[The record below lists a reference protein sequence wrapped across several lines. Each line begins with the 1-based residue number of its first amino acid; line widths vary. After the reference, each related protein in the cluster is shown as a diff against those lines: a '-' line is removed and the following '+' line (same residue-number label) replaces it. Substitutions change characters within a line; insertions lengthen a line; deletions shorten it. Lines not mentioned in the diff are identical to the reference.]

1 MTKGYAQFASTTLVI
16 NDLEKCAAFYK
27 SVCGLTEVAR
37 LTAKVGGR
45 DIAEILF
52 NFRGEGAATFVL
64 LKYLG
69 EPAPAI
75 GETINVFATEDMES
89 FIERATQHGAVI
101 VDTPSY
107 NAEYG
112 VTSAFIQDPEG
123 HLIGVYEPPSLADH
137 KHSDEGSIVDAVS

>member
-1 MTKGYAQFASTTLVI
+1 MMKSDARFASTTLVI
-16 NDLEKCAAFYK
+16 NDLERSATFYK

-37 LTAKVGGR
+37 LTAQVGGR
-45 DIAEILF
+45 DITEILF

-69 EPAPAI
+69 EPAPVI
-75 GETINVFATEDMES
+75 GETINVFATEDMEA
-89 FIERATQHGAVI
+89 FIERATKHGALV

-112 VTSAFIQDPEG
+112 VKSAFIKDPEG
-123 HLIGVYEPPSLADH
+123 HLIGIYEPPS
-137 KHSDEGSIVDAVS
+137 SG

>member
-1 MTKGYAQFASTTLVI
+1 MTKSDARFASTTLVI
-16 NDLEKCAAFYK
+16 SDLEKSAAFYK

-37 LTAKVGGR
+37 LTAQVGGR

-64 LKYLG
+64 LKYIG

-75 GETINVFATEDMES
+75 GETINVFATQDMKA
-89 FIERATQHGAVI
+89 FIERAAQHGAVI

-107 NAEYG
+107 NDEYG
-112 VTSAFIQDPEG
+112 VTSAFIKDPEG
-123 HLIGVYEPPSLADH
+123 HLIGVYEPPS
-137 KHSDEGSIVDAVS
+137 S